1 MGKYS
6 RANLLN
12 EELSLIGHTDFIGKM
27 LYKMNKS
34 STVLLTIKVP
44 KNLYLRAEVF
54 CEDIQD
60 LSEMTFIQND
70 LMNLLYDEF
79 LTYAKNNPDPR
90 ALFNLIVSLDQQ
102 SGKEASMEKQNEFV
116 FKLVHKEVHQEMI
129 PLNLRLRRKYAL
141 RGEVL
146 LADMDEVQP
155 QHGYTL
161 ERVFELI
168 YIDFI
173 DKFRKGNN
181 NDSIKNILALLGE

>member
-27 LYKMNKS
+27 LYKMNKN
-34 STVLLTIKVP
+34 STVLLSIQVP

-54 CEDIQD
+54 CEDIQE
-60 LSEMTFIQND
+60 LSEMSFLQND

-102 SGKEASMEKQNEFV
+102 SGKEASMEKQSESV